1 MKMNMNGVLECW
13 SIGELEKN
21 AQFAI
26 HYSFAPSLDRPISV
40 PC

>member
-13 SIGELEKN
+13 SIGGLEKN

-26 HYSFAPSLDRPISV
+26 HYSITPSLHQPIPV